1 MEEELLIKK
10 AQDGEAEAFG
20 QLYDQYL
27 AKIYRFVFIK
37 VSSQTDAEDL
47 TQQIFLNAWQN
58 IKSFQFQGFS
68 ISSWFYRI
76 AYNEVI
82 DFYRTR
88 KHHETIETL
97 PEEILS
103 ESPGTDRILDQNVEI
118 EKIKA
123 ALQKLEGDQQNVLLM
138 KFVDDLSNKE
148 IAQILNKSEGAI
160 RVIQHRALKQLKE
173 QLNETRNYLQA

>member
-1 MEEELLIKK
+1 MEEDLLIKK

-20 QLYDQYL
+20 QLYDHYL
-27 AKIYRFVFIK
+27 PKIYRFVFIK

-76 AYNEVI
+76 AYNEVV

-88 KHHETIETL
+88 KHHEPIETL

-103 ESPGTDRILDQNVEI
+103 ESPGTDQAFDQNIEI
-118 EKIKA
+118 GKIKI

-138 KFVDDLSNKE
+138 KFVDELSNKE
-148 IAQILNKSEGAI
+148 IAQALNKSEGAI
-160 RVIQHRALKQLKE
+160 RVIQHRGLKQLK
-173 QLNETRNYLQA
+173 NYLSQ

>member
-1 MEEELLIKK
+1 MEEDLLIKK

-20 QLYDQYL
+20 QLYDHYL
-27 AKIYRFVFIK
+27 PKIYRFVYIK

-76 AYNEVI
+76 AYNEVV

-88 KHHETIETL
+88 KHHEPIETL

-103 ESPGTDRILDQNVEI
+103 ESPGTDQAFDQNIEI
-118 EKIKA
+118 GKIKI

-138 KFVDDLSNKE
+138 KFVDELSNKE
-148 IAQILNKSEGAI
+148 IAQALNKSEGAI
-160 RVIQHRALKQLKE
+160 RVIQHRGLKQLK
-173 QLNETRNYLQA
+173 NYLSQ